1 MLKSI
6 VDKMIQWILE
16 QQALKISGSFSA
28 YFCACHRSPHSSP
41 GRSGPFMGWR
51 GFFLHRF
58 FDRVRQFSKQFLQN
72 GTSANHEVL
81 FLISIINIELYKA
94 NF

>member
-28 YFCACHRSPHSSP
+28 YFCACHRSPHSGP

-51 GFFLHRF
+51 GFFF
-58 FDRVRQFSKQFLQN
+58 YID
-72 GTSANHEVL
+72 
-81 FLISIINIELYKA
+81 FLIGSVSLASNSGKMELPLMMKSY
-94 NF
+94 F

>member
-1 MLKSI
+1 VPVTDPL
-6 VDKMIQWILE
+6 IQVRE
-16 QQALKISGSFSA
+16 
-28 YFCACHRSPHSSP
+28 
-41 GRSGPFMGWR
+41 GPVLLWG
-51 GFFLHRF
+51 GADFFLHRF

-81 FLISIINIELYKA
+81 FFISIINMELYKA